1 LRGNDLVGVN
11 VVAHHIHRP
20 GKNGLHG
27 MNVPLVE
34 AVFNLKINP
43 AFPVMQSSA
52 CHVNDRQQSRRLD

>member
-27 MNVPLVE
+27 MNVPFSDLI
-34 AVFNLKINP
+34 FNLKIIP
-43 AFPVMQSSA
+43 AFPITILAALERRIHSA
-52 CHVNDRQQSRRLD
+52 ASAG